1 MKIKFLIDFRGR
13 ETNEQFY
20 QSGDIVD
27 VSGDMGAR
35 LVTDGRAVEIVEKV
49 AKLPVVVA
57 DEKPTVTPA
66 QHKRRVKK

>member
-1 MKIKFLIDFRGR
+1 MKIKFLSDFRGR

-27 VSGDMGAR
+27 LPGDIAAR

-66 QHKRRVKK
+66 QQKRSRKK